1 MTDSTPSITVEET
14 AGGRQEPKKQTGAP
28 TVRRKSDPYIWGIYL
43 SLLVASLI
51 ELYSASSTEVSAGS
65 IYSPLV
71 RHAIFL
77 FLGLGIAVCFEKT
90 RYYYFRKF
98 AVVTAIFTLGLVVVS
113 SFFGITING
122 AQRALSIAGFTIQP
136 AEIAK
141 LSLVLLLAY
150 ILARCQ
156 EPGGVSNKGCFASAV
171 VVVLFC
177 SLIWANGLT
186 NMVILMAVSVIMFV
200 VSGMQWRKFGIILI
214 VYAVFGFMAYKILY
228 DKDDDAAVP
237 QTEQTVAGG
246 PAARA
251 DANAEIGR
259 VSTHEGRLERY
270 IRGVHPTDTIDDT
283 NRQEILARF
292 AQARGGI
299 GGKGPGN
306 SRESVRLP
314 LAFSDYIYSIIV
326 EDTGLVGGVCLMIL
340 YLLLIARAGRIVG
353 QCSRAF
359 PALLIMG
366 CAILITFQ
374 ALTHMAIVTGTFPVS
389 GQPLPFF
396 SKGGTSVLVMSAAMG
411 MMLSVSKSAVRNGTQ
426 EEIRRELDSLPEE
439 MQSENPMKLY
449 GKKKK

>member
-1 MTDSTPSITVEET
+1 M
-14 AGGRQEPKKQTGAP
+14 
-28 TVRRKSDPYIWGIYL
+28 
-43 SLLVASLI
+43 
-51 ELYSASSTEVSAGS
+51 
-65 IYSPLV
+65 
-71 RHAIFL
+71 
-77 FLGLGIAVCFEKT
+77 
-90 RYYYFRKF
+90 
-98 AVVTAIFTLGLVVVS
+98 
-113 SFFGITING
+113 
-122 AQRALSIAGFTIQP
+122 
-136 AEIAK
+136 
-141 LSLVLLLAY
+141 
-150 ILARCQ
+150 
-156 EPGGVSNKGCFASAV
+156 
-171 VVVLFC
+171 
-177 SLIWANGLT
+177 
-186 NMVILMAVSVIMFV
+186 
-200 VSGMQWRKFGIILI
+200 
-214 VYAVFGFMAYKILY
+214 
-228 DKDDDAAVP
+228 
-237 QTEQTVAGG
+237 
-246 PAARA
+246 
-251 DANAEIGR
+251 
-259 VSTHEGRLERY
+259 
-270 IRGVHPTDTIDDT
+270 HPTDTIDDT